1 MKLSLGPLVILMF
14 LVPAFIVPAGLTPV
28 CFAQG
33 GNQGGGNQGGGN
45 QGGGGNAGGI
55 LINADGL
62 VSMAA
67 TRTAPSSQTRRQMK
81 SKATDQLSAE
91 LLKSRDLRKVSLKK
105 LNDECARQLESSK
118 VVGDTPEIM
127 ALAGLTRIDF
137 VAIDLEQNDVI
148 FAGPSEAFAETDGRL
163 LGIESGRPTL
173 HFEHLLAALRLPPE
187 AAFAGCSFD
196 PDPTRLV
203 AARRILDAGKTPG
216 SVQEGIGVFRR
227 MAEELGNWNVS
238 VMGVREDCRTA
249 LAMVEADYVLKRL
262 TLGVD
267 DPPVKG
273 FRSQL
278 ASMKPGEDIL
288 RRWWFAAAAN
298 GIETNED
305 ETLYRLTGPR
315 IQLFGQDELVDE
327 NGQRTGAAVNLK
339 SSYEYAKHFSNRI
352 DALAEKVSAIAEL
365 QNIFDL
371 MVVGAIVRKAKRDGL
386 LLDIETLLDEQALP
400 LNKYGVPKEVPS
412 LGNARMQGRS
422 TLLGL
427 VGGGVRIE
435 PRNLISKA
443 RRVEDPG
450 TFAPLKEY
458 PTSPEKTAW
467 YWNAE

>member
-1 MKLSLGPLVILMF
+1 MKRSLWPLMILLYVVTVSTF
-14 LVPAFIVPAGLTPV
+14 PACCVPV

-62 VSMAA
+62 VSMAV
-67 TRTAPSSQTRRQMK
+67 TRTAPSPQTRRQMK
-81 SKATDQLSAE
+81 SRATDQLSAE

-105 LNDECARQLESSK
+105 LNEECRRQLESSK
-118 VVGDTPEIM
+118 VVGDTPEIL

-137 VAIDLEQNDVI
+137 IAIDSEQNDII
-148 FAGPSEAFAETDGRL
+148 FAGPSEAFAGTDGRL

-187 AAFAGCSFD
+187 AGIAGCSFD

-203 AARRILDAGKTPG
+203 AARRILDAGKAPG
-216 SVQEGIGVFRR
+216 SVQEGLGIFRK

-238 VMGVREDCRTA
+238 VMGVPEDCRTA

-267 DPPVKG
+267 DPPVRG

-298 GIETNED
+298 GIETNE
-305 ETLYRLTGPR
+305 EQTLYRLTGPR

-339 SSYEYAKHFSNRI
+339 SSYEYAEHFSNRV
-352 DALAEKVSAIAEL
+352 DALAEKVSALAEL

-371 MVVGAIVRKAKRDGL
+371 MVVGAVVRKAQREGIS
-386 LLDIETLLDEQALP
+386 LDIETLLDEQSLP
-400 LNKYGVPKEVPS
+400 LNRYSVPKEVPS
-412 LGNARMQGRS
+412 LANARMQGRS
-422 TLLGL
+422 LLVGL

-435 PRNLISKA
+435 PRNLISTA
-443 RRVEDPG
+443 RRVEDPAS
-450 TFAPLKEY
+450 FAPLENY
-458 PTSPEKTAW
+458 PIPPEKTAW
-467 YWNAE
+467 YWNAD